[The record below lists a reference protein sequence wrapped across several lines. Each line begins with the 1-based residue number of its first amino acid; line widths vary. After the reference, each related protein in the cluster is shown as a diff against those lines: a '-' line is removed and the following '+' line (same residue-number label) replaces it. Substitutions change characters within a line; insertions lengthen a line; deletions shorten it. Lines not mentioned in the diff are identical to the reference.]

1 MEQRYN
7 YEEEAMKEMEK
18 SPCEKRKV
26 GAIIADEF
34 GEIIGRGHNFNLD
47 TGPCED
53 SEGATTGNV
62 IHAEIAALDDAAAMQ
77 HKHLLRMSKPKT
89 IYVTHKPCAACMRAI
104 AFAGITEIVEVTEGI
119 KHDKNKLKLSLIP
132 TQLING
138 VGEVM
143 SFGARKYTKNNW
155 RNLDDPTRYLDALMR
170 HLEAYRGG
178 EEFDEETGLPHLA
191 HLATNA
197 GFLLFFDEERS
208 GWQEENGLW
217 NDVEL

>member
-7 YEEEAMKEMEK
+7 YEEEAMIEMEK
-18 SPCEKRKV
+18 STCEKRKV
-26 GAIIADEF
+26 GAIVVDEV

-47 TGPCED
+47 RGSCED
-53 SEGATTGNV
+53 SEGVTMPNV
-62 IHAEIAALDDAAAMQ
+62 IHAEIAALDNASEMI
-77 HKHLLRMSKPKT
+77 HKHLIISSRPTK
-89 IYVTHKPCAACMRAI
+89 IYVTHQPCMNCMRAI
-104 AFAGITEIVEVTEGI
+104 YAAGITEVIEVTKGI
-119 KHDKNKLKLSLIP
+119 KHDKHKLKLSLIP

-143 SFGARKYTKNNW
+143 TFGANKYSKNNW

-170 HLEAYRGG
+170 HLEAYRSG

-197 GFLLFFDEERS
+197 GFLLWFDEERS
-208 GWQEENGLW
+208 TWRE
-217 NDVEL
+217 DVDL